1 MVVLCVPCAV
11 FVCESVLH
19 NFSSRSYVLPIS
31 LYFQL
36 VYNEIAYIKRNG
48 SIAAFNKHILVFII
62 IIILGKRMPKVKCV
76 TVYA

>member
-1 MVVLCVPCAV
+1 MVVLCV
-11 FVCESVLH
+11 VCCVCVRMCYTTFRYGPTYCRSLCT
-19 NFSSRSYVLPIS
+19 FS
-31 LYFQL
+31 QL

-62 IIILGKRMPKVKCV
+62 IIILGKPMPEVKCV